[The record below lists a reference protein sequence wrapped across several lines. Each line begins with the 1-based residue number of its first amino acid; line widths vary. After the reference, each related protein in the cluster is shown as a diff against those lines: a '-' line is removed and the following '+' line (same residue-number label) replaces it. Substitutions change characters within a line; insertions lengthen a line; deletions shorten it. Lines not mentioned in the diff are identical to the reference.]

1 MNDSFDVM
9 PSLPIS
15 AVERDTG
22 LPKDTL
28 RVWERRYGFP
38 TPLRD
43 AFGERLYPPE
53 QVEKLRLIKR
63 LLDQG
68 WRPGKLMA
76 TPTCDLAALLEQCS
90 LSREAPSPPARSQT
104 LLPLIRQH
112 RAEALRAVLSQ
123 LLMKQGLQRFVLDT
137 VAPLNVEIGD
147 AWMRGEIEVYEEHL
161 YTEQIQ
167 NVLRSA
173 MSAQGVGA
181 RRPCVM
187 LTTLP
192 EEEHGLGLLMAE
204 ALLVAEGAQCVS
216 LGTRTPLT
224 DIRLAAVASSADVV
238 ALSFSSAYPVRHAV
252 SALNTLRAA
261 LPAATAIWAGGSAVR
276 DKARQLPGVRVIGDI
291 GGVLEALREWRGT
304 GSGESP
310 RKSVT

>member
-38 TPLRD
+38 VPLRD

-53 QVEKLRLIKR
+53 QVEKLRIIKR

-76 TPTCDLAALLEQCS
+76 TQTKDLAALLDQHGA
-90 LSREAPSPPARSQT
+90 SRGEPSPPAESMA
-104 LLPLIRQH
+104 LLPLIREH
-112 RAEALRAVLSQ
+112 RAEALRAVLGQ
-123 LLMKQGLQRFVLDT
+123 LLMRHGLHRFVVDI

-147 AWMRGEIEVYEEHL
+147 AWMRGEMEVYEEHL

-167 NVLRSA
+167 NVLRGA
-173 MSAQGVGA
+173 INAQMCGA
-181 RRPCVM
+181 RRPRVL

-204 ALLVAEGAQCVS
+204 ALLVAEGASVCPWEHARHC
-216 LGTRTPLT
+216 RTFGS
-224 DIRLAAVASSADVV
+224 RL
-238 ALSFSSAYPVRHAV
+238 
-252 SALNTLRAA
+252 
-261 LPAATAIWAGGSAVR
+261 LPAPPMWRRSPSVR
-276 DKARQLPGVRVIGDI
+276 PIRRDRR
-291 GGVLEALREWRGT
+291 
-304 GSGESP
+304 
-310 RKSVT
+310 

>member
-1 MNDSFDVM
+1 MNDSFDAM

-22 LPKDTL
+22 LSKDTL

-38 TPLRD
+38 VPLRD

-53 QVEKLRLIKR
+53 QVEKLRIIKR

-76 TPTCDLAALLEQCS
+76 TQTKDLAALLDQHGA
-90 LSREAPSPPARSQT
+90 SRGESSPPAESMA
-104 LLPLIRQH
+104 LLPLIREH
-112 RAEALRAVLSQ
+112 RAEELRAVLGQ
-123 LLMKQGLQRFVLDT
+123 LLMRHGLQRFVLDI
-137 VAPLNVEIGD
+137 VAPFNAEIGD

-167 NVLRSA
+167 NVLRGA
-173 MSAQGVGA
+173 INAHMVGA
-181 RRPCVM
+181 RQPRIL

-204 ALLVAEGAQCVS
+204 ALLVAEGARCVS
-216 LGTRTPLT
+216 LGTRTPLP
-224 DIRLAAVASSADVV
+224 DIRLAAVASAADVV
-238 ALSFSSAYPVRHAV
+238 ALSFSSAYPARQAV
-252 SALNTLRAA
+252 SALSTLRAA
-261 LPAATAIWAGGSAVR
+261 LPATIAIWAGGSAVR

-291 GGVLEALREWRGT
+291 GDVLEALREWRGT
-304 GSGESP
+304 GSGELS
-310 RKSVT
+310 